1 MNKAILK
8 SYFNGNKGKYKDIL
22 FGKCFEESG
31 KYIISD
37 SYSIIVLNDT
47 YGLEVTKDNIGI
59 TRVKENLERDYN
71 YAFKDYTMENFN
83 EYLSKEIDN
92 KILTIKDNYGINVP
106 LFNKIQKIIK
116 ANTYTILE
124 NEQLYEKYV
133 IKLENSK
140 TKEYALL
147 ICSIII

>member
-22 FGKCFEESG
+22 FGKCFEENG

-47 YGLEVTKDNIGI
+47 YGLEVSKDNIGI
-59 TRVKENLERDYN
+59 TRV
-71 YAFKDYTMENFN
+71 
-83 EYLSKEIDN
+83 
-92 KILTIKDNYGINVP
+92 KDNYGINVP